1 MSFLV
6 FQKFR
11 AYSRIGLIVV
21 VVLIALVGLFTF
33 GLLRRTKFLTSRV
46 RKSVSV
52 DPDFLVRKLLDRQQ
66 DSRRHDEGVD
76 VGCHQDCVLRHLR

>member
-11 AYSRIGLIVV
+11 AYSRIGLI
-21 VVLIALVGLFTF
+21 ALVGLFTF
-33 GLLRRTKFLTSRV
+33 GLLRGTKFLTSRV

-76 VGCHQDCVLRHLR
+76 VGGHQDCVLWYLR